1 MVNDEIIVFDIG
13 SNLGNFSK
21 YISKIFG
28 NKNLKI
34 YSYEPQKKLLD
45 KQKVKNGNLFK
56 FNFVIS
62 NKSGN
67 VEFYEHEISSQSS
80 LMFNDTMG
88 NQNIKKV
95 RPGYGISPIY
105 FDKILGLKSP
115 ETIKIHE
122 PLKKKLLSKLNIKK
136 VNFN

>member
-34 YSYEPQKKLLD
+34 YSYEPKKNYW
-45 KQKVKNGNLFK
+45 KTKVKNGNLFK

-80 LMFNDTMG
+80 LMFNDKMG

-95 RPGYGISPIY
+95 TKQSITLEEAIGMA
-105 FDKILGLKSP
+105 
-115 ETIKIHE
+115 
-122 PLKKKLLSKLNIKK
+122 NIKK
-136 VNFN
+136 